1 MSDFQTDRPISQ
13 LLSGLVSDVSGL
25 FRKEIELAKAE
36 VGEKI
41 TEVSSA
47 GQQLAIGGVLAIGAI
62 GVMLAAIVAIIS
74 AILVAMGVNP
84 TVLHAISAVIVT
96 IAVGAVAYTFI
107 TRGVA
112 AIKGENL
119 SLDRTV
125 GSLQRDVETV
135 KEKF

>member
-41 TEVSSA
+41 SEVSSA

-84 TVLHAISAVIVT
+84 TVAHAISAVIVT

-107 TRGVA
+107 NRGVA
-112 AIKGENL
+112 AIKGENM

>member
-36 VGEKI
+36 VGETI

-74 AILVAMGVNP
+74 AILVAMGINP
-84 TVLHAISAVIVT
+84 TVSHAISAVIVT

>member
-84 TVLHAISAVIVT
+84 TVSHAISAVIVT